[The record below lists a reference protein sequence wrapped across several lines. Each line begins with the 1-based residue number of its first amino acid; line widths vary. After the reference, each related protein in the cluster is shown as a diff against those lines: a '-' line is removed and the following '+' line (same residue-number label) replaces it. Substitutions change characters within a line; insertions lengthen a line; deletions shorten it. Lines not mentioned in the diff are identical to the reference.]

1 MSQIDNQ
8 AKAAIKK
15 ADGWIAR
22 HLVKIVLFTLF
33 HGISFALG
41 AWIF

>member
-8 AKAAIKK
+8 TKIIIRK

-22 HLVKIVLFTLF
+22 NLVKIVLFTLF
-33 HGISFALG
+33 HAISFALG